1 MACSQSAIRCS
12 VAALVHKRVAR
23 AGSMS
28 SQSRSAA
35 VSGRL
40 IGALWRDQE
49 VDDPASGVGPPLLEV
64 LVQSGD
70 LVVARRGA
78 QGGAGRVGPGP
89 DLQAHVVSRGS

>member
-1 MACSQSAIRCS
+1 
-12 VAALVHKRVAR
+12 
-23 AGSMS
+23 MS

-40 IGALWRDQE
+40 IGALRRDQE

-70 LVVARRGA
+70 LVVARRG
-78 QGGAGRVGPGP
+78 GRVNLIWPQGDGLIWPHLLLG
-89 DLQAHVVSRGS
+89 RG